1 MKKTLLLDVSNCVVR
16 FTATMDKAQSRDGLP
31 IGGLYG
37 VLSTIRKLVAING
50 FTSVIAVMDYGVPKY
65 RKELYP
71 EYKGQRQT
79 DRAKDPKQEKLYAD
93 YKAQLPYV
101 PTILQH
107 TAVAT
112 ARAKDW
118 EADDVIAALALMRL
132 ADHEIT
138 IATSDADFTTIASDR
153 IKVYNPITELYR
165 EPDPMYCLKKAINP
179 KRSDNLVG
187 ITGLGDVKS
196 KKVTEAWA
204 MATSFTNDSWINPS
218 FQVSSFIE
226 WCDANKAQDKLCAAI
241 IAEQQQLRVNIAI
254 TDMFESAKKCNDL
267 IKFRRNTPNKAG
279 FVGTCR
285 DFGFMP
291 ILESISANW
300 PPLSNLECPV

>member
-16 FTATMDKAQSRDGLP
+16 FTATMEKAKSRDGLP

-71 EYKGQRQT
+71 EYKGQRKT
-79 DRAKDPKQEKLYAD
+79 DRAKDPKQEKLYED

-107 TAVAT
+107 TAVTT

-153 IKVYNPITELYR
+153 VKVYNPITELYR
-165 EPDPMYCLKKAINP
+165 EPDPLYCLKKAINP

-196 KKVTEAWA
+196 KKVVDAWA
-204 MATSFTNDSWINPS
+204 ATTVDYEPLPS
-218 FQVSSFIE
+218 SQLREFLG
-226 WCDANKAQDKLCAAI
+226 WCDANKEQDKLCAAV
-241 IAEQQQLRVNIAI
+241 IAEQQQLRINIAI

-267 IKFRRNTPNKAG
+267 IKFRRNTPDKAG
-279 FVGTCR
+279 FMGTCR
-285 DFGFMP
+285 DFGFLP
-291 ILESISANW
+291 ILESISSNW
-300 PPLSNLECPV
+300 PPLSTLECPV